1 MSRNDNPIDF
11 FQPQV
16 MAIVN
21 VTDDSFYEG
30 SRTQSDDAIVERVRE
45 VVEQGASIVDVG
57 GYSSRSG
64 AKDISVEE
72 EWQRVERGL
81 QAVRSV
87 SKDVAVSVDTFRAE
101 VAELAIKEFGDV
113 IINDISAGEL
123 SPRMIDVVAEAGVP
137 YVAMHMRGTPQ
148 TMLSMTDYPR
158 GVTEEVC
165 DYFQE
170 RVAYLRERGVE
181 QIVLDPGFG
190 FAKTTQQSFRLLS
203 QLHRVCDLGYPVLSG
218 LSRKSMIYKVLGTTP
233 DNALAGTTALNWQ
246 AMVKGATLLR
256 VHDVE
261 PAVDIIKIFR
271 QLYPDSNIVAIDY
284 DPGASHTNQI
294 NRIKLML
301 TVAKDNKKEKK

>member
-1 MSRNDNPIDF
+1 MSRNESRIDF

-30 SRTQSDDAIVERVRE
+30 SRTHSDDAIVERVRE
-45 VVEQGASIVDVG
+45 VVEQGATIVDVG
-57 GYSSRSG
+57 GYSSRPG

-123 SPRMIDVVAEAGVP
+123 SPRMIDVVADAGVP

-148 TMLSMTDYPR
+148 TMQQNTSYSEGVVAEVCRYFEHRVEYLLGR
-158 GVTEEVC
+158 GVK
-165 DYFQE
+165 D
-170 RVAYLRERGVE
+170 
-181 QIVLDPGFG
+181 IILDPGFG
-190 FAKTTQQSFRLLS
+190 FAKSAEQNFELLAHLS
-203 QLHRVCDLGYPVLSG
+203 QLCALGYPVLAG
-218 LSRKSMIYKVLGTTP
+218 LSRKSMIYKTLGVTAAE
-233 DNALAGTTALNWQ
+233 ALAGTVALNWEALRQ
-246 AMVKGATLLR
+246 GATILR
-256 VHDVE
+256 VHDVRE
-261 PAVDIIKIFR
+261 AADVV
-271 QLYPDSNIVAIDY
+271 QLY
-284 DPGASHTNQI
+284 
-294 NRIKLML
+294 
-301 TVAKDNKKEKK
+301 KKISQL